1 MRSRTVGMPNGRFS
15 RLPGFSIHTRRTGC
29 GSYRSSRNRRSMTG
43 SSWASRCRM
52 AWVVIPSTPAAR
64 SLFVTDANASARVF
78 GEKTLSMSVCHCLA
92 SFPLPRAAS
101 IRSVQTRVESCE
113 SRSVPHSGSR
123 LLPFRVAFAGTS
135 DGVGGPVCS
144 FAVFI
149 FLPPLA
155 PR

>member
-1 MRSRTVGMPNGRFS
+1 
-15 RLPGFSIHTRRTGC
+15 
-29 GSYRSSRNRRSMTG
+29 MTG
-43 SSWASRCRM
+43 SSSASRCRM

-64 SLFVTDANASARVF
+64 SFLVTDANASAKVF

-101 IRSVQTRVESCE
+101 IRSVQTKAESCE
-113 SRSVPHSGSR
+113 SRSVPHSCSR
-123 LLPFRVAFAGTS
+123 LLTLRVALSGTS
-135 DGVGGPVCS
+135 GGVGGPVCS

-149 FLPPLA
+149 SLPPFA